1 MSMDSIMRR
10 LKELER
16 KSEAALPIVFAEY
29 QNRDTAIYRGLPP
42 MDHIFRE
49 VNPIVRTW
57 GSDFANMVNEL
68 LHPAPN
74 RHIEDFEEG

>member
-1 MSMDSIMRR
+1 MSTDSIMRR

-16 KSEAALPIVFAEY
+16 KSEAILPIVFAEY
-29 QNRDTAIYRGLPP
+29 QYGDTAIYRGLPP

>member
-1 MSMDSIMRR
+1 MSTDLIIRR

-16 KSEAALPIVFAEY
+16 KSVAALPIV
-29 QNRDTAIYRGLPP
+29 
-42 MDHIFRE
+42 
-49 VNPIVRTW
+49 
-57 GSDFANMVNEL
+57 FANMVNEL